1 MVKNYQS
8 EYQFLQSLF
17 YDTTELVILP
27 GTQIISTSTKDML
40 SSFSISIVTDILGW

>member
-17 YDTTELVILP
+17 YDKTKLVILP
-27 GTQIISTSTKDML
+27 GTQIIYTLTKDML
-40 SSFSISIVTDILGW
+40 LSFSTSIVTDILGW